1 MIKGSIQQED
11 VTLINIF
18 ASNIRAPKYIKQIL
32 RDLKGA
38 IESKTIIIEEF
49 NTYITVMD
57 GSYRQKMNKGSSAL
71 NNTID
76 QLT

>member
-1 MIKGSIQQED
+1 MIKGSIQQQD

-38 IESKTIIIEEF
+38 IESKTIIIEE
-49 NTYITVMD
+49 
-57 GSYRQKMNKGSSAL
+57 
-71 NNTID
+71 NN
-76 QLT
+76 